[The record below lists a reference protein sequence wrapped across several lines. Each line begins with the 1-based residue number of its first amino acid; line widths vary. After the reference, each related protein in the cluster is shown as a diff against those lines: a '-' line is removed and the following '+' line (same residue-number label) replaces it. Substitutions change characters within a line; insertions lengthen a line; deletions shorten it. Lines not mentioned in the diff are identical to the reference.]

1 MPHFPRFSAQQQ
13 SPMDLATLL
22 SLLAE
27 PHSSQA
33 QKETAKQSYH
43 PHRNQSFSPK
53 FDVFETSKDY
63 VLEGELPGLQD
74 KKKIEIEFS
83 DPQTLVI
90 RGRIEKHVEEP
101 VAAPTSK
108 PVAIEEKPQVAE
120 DKPAPHAE
128 KPVSRPHTPP
138 RPVTV
143 EESPDEDDLDYEDAR
158 HSLTQLTPTSTN
170 TTEVEKAASDAS
182 KPKPKQ
188 QQPQLRYWVTER
200 TIGNF
205 QRTFNFP
212 GFIDQEGVTARLEN
226 GILTIVVPKRQKSAI
241 RKVEIL

>member
-1 MPHFPRFSAQQQ
+1 
-13 SPMDLATLL
+13 MDLATLL

-27 PHSSQA
+27 PHSQA
-33 QKETAKQSYH
+33 HKETAKQSYH
-43 PHRNQSFSPK
+43 PHHNQSFSPK

-108 PVAIEEKPQVAE
+108 PIATESKPQVAE
-120 DKPAPHAE
+120 DKPAPQAE
-128 KPVSRPHTPP
+128 KTTSRPHTPP

-143 EESPDEDDLDYEDAR
+143 EDSPDEDDLDYEDAR
-158 HSLTQLTPTSTN
+158 HSLAQLTPTSTK
-170 TTEVEKAASDAS
+170 TTEAEKATSDEP
-182 KPKPKQ
+182 KPKPKAQQQQKPKQ
-188 QQPQLRYWVTER
+188 QQQQQQLRYWVTER
-200 TIGNF
+200 AIGNF

-212 GFIDQEGVTARLEN
+212 GFIDQDGVSARLEN